1 MANRA
6 PIVRLVDPSGQE
18 DPIVLF
24 SNGRTPFTLLEGVE
38 GFGLPEFDYK
48 TVEHPGGVGSVLQGT
63 RVKER
68 EIYLPLHIQGVDQDE
83 VMRHWAALQRMV
95 HPGGG
100 GCILEIT
107 PENKDTRRIEV
118 LYKEGLQGNFGN
130 TYRKFWY
137 TFGLKLVALSPYWMG
152 WTEVFV
158 WRTQTNS
165 KPFISGGEQVKTHRF
180 FPVIL
185 DASAVATG
193 KRVMIY
199 SDRPVSPVWSV
210 HGPITDLK
218 IQDDNNNILGF
229 SGTIAPGDSLT
240 INTGTYG
247 LSYVRGDQ
255 IQPSDDSLYAR
266 LGDGSEMFQLPPGES
281 SIRVSGSGMTDTSR
295 IELSYTPL
303 YLSGY
308 EG

>member
-24 SNGRTPFTLLEGVE
+24 SNGQTPFTLLEGVE
-38 GFGLPEFDYK
+38 GFGFPEFDYK

-68 EIYLPLHIQGVDQDE
+68 EIYLPLHIQGANQDE

-107 PENKDTRRIEV
+107 PENKDSRRIEV
-118 LYKEGLQGNFGN
+118 LYKEGLQGNFGS

-158 WRTQTNS
+158 WRTQTNL
-165 KPFISGGEQVKTHRF
+165 KPFISGGEQVKAHKF

-218 IQDDNNNILGF
+218 IQDGDNNILGF
-229 SGTIAPGDSLT
+229 SGTIGPGDSLT
-240 INTGTYG
+240 INTGVYG
-247 LSYVRGDQ
+247 LSYVRGGQ
-255 IQPSDDSLYAR
+255 IQPADDSLYAR

-281 SIRVSGSGMTDTSR
+281 SILVSGSGMTDASR

>member
-6 PIVRLVDPSGQE
+6 PIVRLVDPAGDE
-18 DPIVLF
+18 EPITLF
-24 SNGRTPFTLLEGVE
+24 SNGQTPYTLLEGVE
-38 GFGLPEFDYK
+38 GFGLPEFGYK
-48 TVEHPGGVGSVLQGT
+48 TTEHPGGVGSVLQGT

-68 EIYLPLHIQGVDQDE
+68 EIYLPLHIQGASQEE
-83 VMRHWAALQRMV
+83 VMRSWAALQRLV
-95 HPGGG
+95 RPGAG
-100 GCILEIT
+100 GCVLEIT
-107 PENKDTRRIEV
+107 PEYKDTRRIPV
-118 LYKEGLQGNFGN
+118 LYKEGLQGNFGSS
-130 TYRKFWY
+130 YRKYWY
-137 TFGLKLVALSPYWMG
+137 TFGLKFVALSPYWQG
-152 WTEVFV
+152 YPEVFV
-158 WRTQTNS
+158 WQTQTNS
-165 KPFISGGEQVKTHRF
+165 KPFISGGEQVKTHKF

-218 IQDDNNNILGF
+218 IQDGNGNMLGF
-229 SGTIAPGDSLT
+229 AGSIAPGDSLT
-240 INTGTYG
+240 IDTGNYG
-247 LSYVRGDQ
+247 LSYVRGGV

-266 LGDGSEMFQLPPGES
+266 LGEGSEMFQLPPGES
-281 SIRVSGSGMTDTSR
+281 SIRVSGSGMNANSR

>member
-1 MANRA
+1 MANKA
-6 PIVRLVDPSGQE
+6 PIVRLVDPAGDE
-18 DPIVLF
+18 EPIILF
-24 SNGRTPFTLLEGVE
+24 SNGQTPYTLLEGVE

-48 TVEHPGGVGSVLQGT
+48 TAEHPGGVGSVLQGT

-68 EIYLPLHIQGVDQDE
+68 EIYLPLHIQGANQEE
-83 VMRHWAALQRMV
+83 VMKRWAALQRLV
-95 HPGGG
+95 HPGAG
-100 GCILEIT
+100 GCVLEIM
-107 PENKDTRRIEV
+107 PEYKDARRIRV
-118 LYKEGLQGNFGN
+118 LYKEGLQGNFGSS
-130 TYRKFWY
+130 YRKYWY
-137 TFGLKLVALSPYWMG
+137 TFGLKFVALSPYWQG
-152 WTEVFV
+152 YPEVFV
-158 WRTQTNS
+158 WKTQTNS
-165 KPFISGGEQVKTHRF
+165 KPFISGGEQVKTHKF

-199 SDRPVSPVWSV
+199 SDCPVSPVWSV

-218 IQDDNNNILGF
+218 IQDGNNNMLGF
-229 SGTIAPGDSLT
+229 SGSIAPGDSLT
-240 INTGTYG
+240 IDTGNYG
-247 LSYVRGDQ
+247 LLYVRGGV

-266 LGDGSEMFQLPPGES
+266 LGEGSEMFQLPPGES
-281 SIRVSGSGMTDTSR
+281 SIRVSGSGMTANSR

>member
-1 MANRA
+1 MANKA
-6 PIVRLVDPSGQE
+6 PIVRLVDPAGDE
-18 DPIVLF
+18 EPIILF
-24 SNGRTPFTLLEGVE
+24 SNGQTPYTLLEGVE

-48 TVEHPGGVGSVLQGT
+48 TAEHPGGVGSVLQGT

-68 EIYLPLHIQGVDQDE
+68 EIYLPLHIQGANQEE
-83 VMRHWAALQRMV
+83 VMKHWAALQRLV
-95 HPGGG
+95 HPGAG

-107 PENKDTRRIEV
+107 PEYKDSRRIPV
-118 LYKEGLQGNFGN
+118 LYKEGLQGNFGSS
-130 TYRKFWY
+130 YRKYWY
-137 TFGLKLVALSPYWMG
+137 TFGLKFVALSPYWQG
-152 WTEVFV
+152 YPEVFV
-158 WRTQTNS
+158 WQTQTNS
-165 KPFISGGEQVKTHRF
+165 KPFISGGEQVKTHKF

-210 HGPITDLK
+210 HGPVTDLK
-218 IQDDNNNILGF
+218 IQDGANNMLGF
-229 SGTIAPGDSLT
+229 SGSIAPGDSLT
-240 INTGTYG
+240 IDTGNYG
-247 LSYVRGDQ
+247 LSYVRGGV

-266 LGDGSEMFQLPPGES
+266 LGEGSEMFQLPPGES
-281 SIRVSGSGMTDTSR
+281 SILVSGSGMNANSR

>member
-1 MANRA
+1 MANKA
-6 PIVRLVDPSGQE
+6 PIVRLVDPAGDE
-18 DPIVLF
+18 EPIILF
-24 SNGRTPFTLLEGVE
+24 SNGQTPYTLLEGVE
-38 GFGLPEFDYK
+38 GFGLPEFDYR
-48 TVEHPGGVGSVLQGT
+48 TAEHPGGVGSVLQGT

-68 EIYLPLHIQGVDQDE
+68 EIYLPLHIQGANQEE
-83 VMRHWAALQRMV
+83 VMKHWAALQRLV
-95 HPGGG
+95 RPGAG

-107 PENKDTRRIEV
+107 PDYKDTRRIPV
-118 LYKEGLQGNFGN
+118 LYKEGLQGNFGS

-137 TFGLKLVALSPYWMG
+137 TFGLKLVALSPYWQG
-152 WTEVFV
+152 WPEVFV
-158 WRTQTNS
+158 WKTQTNS
-165 KPFISGGEQVKTHRF
+165 KPFISGGEQVKTHKF

-193 KRVMIY
+193 RRVMIY

-218 IQDDNNNILGF
+218 IQDSNSNTLGF
-229 SGTIAPGDSLT
+229 AGSIAPGDSLT
-240 INTGTYG
+240 IDTGNYG
-247 LSYVRGDQ
+247 LSYARGGV

-266 LGDGSEMFQLPPGES
+266 LGEGSEMFQLPPGES
-281 SIRVSGSGMTDTSR
+281 SIRVAGSGMNANSR

>member
-1 MANRA
+1 MANKA
-6 PIVRLVDPSGQE
+6 PIVRLVDTSGDE
-18 DPIVLF
+18 EPIILF
-24 SNGRTPFTLLEGVE
+24 SNGQTPYTILEGVE

-48 TVEHPGGVGSVLQGT
+48 TTEHPGGVGSVLQGT

-68 EIYLPLHIQGVDQDE
+68 EIYLPLHIQGANQEE
-83 VMRHWAALQRMV
+83 VMKHWAALQRLV
-95 HPGGG
+95 RPGVG
-100 GCILEIT
+100 GCVLEIT
-107 PENKDTRRIEV
+107 PEYKDSRRIPV
-118 LYKEGLQGNFGN
+118 LYKEGLQGNFGSS
-130 TYRKFWY
+130 YRKYWY
-137 TFGLKLVALSPYWMG
+137 TFGLKLVALSPYWHG
-152 WTEVFV
+152 YPEVFV
-158 WRTQTNS
+158 WQTQTNS
-165 KPFISGGEQVKTHRF
+165 KPFISGGEQVKTHKF

-210 HGPITDLK
+210 HGPVTDLK
-218 IQDDNNNILGF
+218 IQDGNDNMLGF
-229 SGTIAPGDSLT
+229 SGSIAPGDSLT
-240 INTGTYG
+240 IDTGNYG
-247 LSYVRGDQ
+247 LSYVRGGV

-266 LGDGSEMFQLPPGES
+266 LGEGSEMFQLPPGGS
-281 SIRVSGSGMTDTSR
+281 SIRVSGSGMTANSR

>member
-1 MANRA
+1 MANNA
-6 PIVRLVDPSGQE
+6 PIVRLVDPTGDE
-18 DPIVLF
+18 EPIIMF
-24 SNGRTPFTLLEGVE
+24 SNGRTPYTLLEGVE

-48 TVEHPGGVGSVLQGT
+48 TAEHPGGVGSVLQGT

-68 EIYLPLHIQGVDQDE
+68 EIYLPLHIQGANQEE
-83 VMRHWAALQRMV
+83 VMRYWAALQRLV
-95 HPGGG
+95 RPGAG
-100 GCILEIT
+100 GCVLEIT
-107 PENKDTRRIEV
+107 PEYKDTRRIPV
-118 LYKEGLQGNFGN
+118 LYKEGLQGNFGSS
-130 TYRKFWY
+130 YRKYWY
-137 TFGLKLVALSPYWMG
+137 TFGLKFVALSPYWRG
-152 WTEVFV
+152 YPEVFV
-158 WRTQTNS
+158 WQTQTNS
-165 KPFISGGEQVKTHRF
+165 KPFISGGEQVKTHKF

-210 HGPITDLK
+210 HGPVIDLK
-218 IQDDNNNILGF
+218 IQDGNNNMLGF
-229 SGTIAPGDSLT
+229 SGSIAPGDSLT
-240 INTGTYG
+240 IDTGNYS
-247 LSYVRGDQ
+247 LSYIRGGV

-266 LGDGSEMFQLPPGES
+266 LGEGSEMFQIPPGES
-281 SIRVSGSGMTDTSR
+281 SIRVTGSGMTANSR

>member
-6 PIVRLVDPSGQE
+6 PIVRLVDPAGDE
-18 DPIVLF
+18 EPLVLF
-24 SNGRTPFTLLEGVE
+24 SNGQTPYTLLEGVE
-38 GFGLPEFDYK
+38 GFGLPEYDYK
-48 TVEHPGGVGSVLQGT
+48 TAEHPGGVGAVLQGT

-68 EIYLPLHIQGVDQDE
+68 EIYLPLHIQGANQDE
-83 VMRHWAALQRMV
+83 VMRHLAALQRMV

-100 GCILEIT
+100 GCTLEIT
-107 PENKDTRRIEV
+107 PENKDSRRIPV
-118 LYKEGLQGNFGN
+118 LYKEGLQGNFGS

-137 TFGLKLVALSPYWMG
+137 TFGLKLVALSPYWQG
-152 WTEVFV
+152 WPEVFV
-158 WRTQTNS
+158 WKTQTNS
-165 KPFISGGEQVKTHRF
+165 KPFISGGEQVKTHKF
-180 FPVIL
+180 FPVTL

-193 KRVMIY
+193 RRVTIY
-199 SDRPVSPVWSV
+199 SDRPVSPVWSA

-218 IQDDNNNILGF
+218 IQDGDNNTLGF
-229 SGTIAPGDSLT
+229 AGTIAPGDSLT
-240 INTGTYG
+240 IDTGTYT
-247 LSYVRGDQ
+247 LSYVRGGV

-266 LGDGSEMFQLPPGES
+266 LGEGSEMFQLPPGES
-281 SIRVSGSGMTDTSR
+281 GIRVAGSGMNANSR

>member
-24 SNGRTPFTLLEGVE
+24 SNGQTPFTLLEGVE
-38 GFGLPEFDYK
+38 GFGLPELDYK

-68 EIYLPLHIQGVDQDE
+68 EIYLPLHIQGANQDE
-83 VMRHWAALQRMV
+83 VMQHWAALQRMV
-95 HPGGG
+95 HHGGG

-107 PENKDTRRIEV
+107 PENKDSRRIEV

-152 WTEVFV
+152 WAEVFV

-165 KPFISGGEQVKTHRF
+165 KPFISGGEQVKAHKF

-218 IQDDNNNILGF
+218 IQDGDNNMLGF

-240 INTGTYG
+240 IDTGTYG
-247 LSYVRGDQ
+247 LSYVRGGQ
-255 IQPSDDSLYAR
+255 IQPADDSLYAR

-281 SIRVSGSGMTDTSR
+281 SIRVSGSGMADTSR

>member
-6 PIVRLVDPSGQE
+6 PIVRLVDPSGKE

-24 SNGRTPFTLLEGVE
+24 SNGQTPFTLLEGVE
-38 GFGLPEFDYK
+38 GFGLPELDYK

-68 EIYLPLHIQGVDQDE
+68 EIYLPLHIQGANQDE

-107 PENKDTRRIEV
+107 PENKDSRRIEV
-118 LYKEGLQGNFGN
+118 LYKDGLQGNFGS

-152 WTEVFV
+152 WAEVFV

-165 KPFISGGEQVKTHRF
+165 KPFISGGEQVKTHKF

-193 KRVMIY
+193 KRVIIY

-218 IQDDNNNILGF
+218 IQDGDNNMLGF

-240 INTGTYG
+240 IDTGTYG
-247 LSYVRGDQ
+247 MSYVRGGQ
-255 IQPSDDSLYAR
+255 IQPADDSLYAR

-281 SIRVSGSGMTDTSR
+281 SIRVSGSGMTNASR
-295 IELSYTPL
+295 IELSYIPL

>member
-24 SNGRTPFTLLEGVE
+24 SNGQTPFTLLEGVE
-38 GFGLPEFDYK
+38 GFGLPGFDYK

-68 EIYLPLHIQGVDQDE
+68 EIYLPLHIQGANQDE

-107 PENKDTRRIEV
+107 PENKDARRIEV

-165 KPFISGGEQVKTHRF
+165 KPFISGGEQVATHKF

-218 IQDDNNNILGF
+218 IQDGDNNMLGF

-240 INTGTYG
+240 IDTGTYG
-247 LSYVRGDQ
+247 LSYVRGGQ
-255 IQPSDDSLYAR
+255 IQPADDSLYAR

>member
-6 PIVRLVDPSGQE
+6 PIVRLVDPAGDE
-18 DPIVLF
+18 EPIVLF
-24 SNGRTPFTLLEGVE
+24 SNGQTPYTLLEGVE
-38 GFGLPEFDYK
+38 GFGLPEYDYK
-48 TVEHPGGVGSVLQGT
+48 TAEHPGGVGAVLQGT

-68 EIYLPLHIQGVDQDE
+68 EIYLPLHIQGANQDE

-100 GCILEIT
+100 GCVLEIT
-107 PENKDTRRIEV
+107 PENKDSRRITV
-118 LYKEGLQGNFGN
+118 LYKEGLQGNFGS

-137 TFGLKLVALSPYWMG
+137 TFGLKLVALSPYWRG
-152 WTEVFV
+152 WPEVFV
-158 WRTQTNS
+158 WKTQTNS
-165 KPFISGGEQVKTHRF
+165 KPFISGGEQVKTHKF

-193 KRVMIY
+193 RRVTIY
-199 SDRPVSPVWSV
+199 SDHPVSPVWSV

-218 IQDDNNNILGF
+218 IQDGNNNTLGF
-229 SGTIAPGDSLT
+229 AGTIAPGDSLT
-240 INTGTYG
+240 IDTGNYV
-247 LSYVRGDQ
+247 LSYVRGGV

-266 LGDGSEMFQLPPGES
+266 LGEGSEMFQLPPGES
-281 SIRVSGSGMTDTSR
+281 SIRVAGSGMNANSR

>member
-1 MANRA
+1 MANKA
-6 PIVRLVDPSGQE
+6 PIVRLVDPAGDE
-18 DPIVLF
+18 EPIILF
-24 SNGRTPFTLLEGVE
+24 SNGQTPYTLLEGVE

-48 TVEHPGGVGSVLQGT
+48 TAEHPGGVGSVLQGT

-68 EIYLPLHIQGVDQDE
+68 EIYLPLHIQGANQEE
-83 VMRHWAALQRMV
+83 VMKRWAALQRLV
-95 HPGGG
+95 RPGAG
-100 GCILEIT
+100 GCILEIA
-107 PENKDTRRIEV
+107 PEYKDTRRIPV
-118 LYKEGLQGNFGN
+118 LYKEGLQGNFGSS
-130 TYRKFWY
+130 YRKYWY
-137 TFGLKLVALSPYWMG
+137 TFGLKFVALSPYWQG
-152 WTEVFV
+152 YPEVFV
-158 WRTQTNS
+158 WQTQTNS
-165 KPFISGGEQVKTHRF
+165 KPFISGGEQVKTHKF
-180 FPVIL
+180 FPIIL

-218 IQDDNNNILGF
+218 IQDGNNNMLGF
-229 SGTIAPGDSLT
+229 SGSIAPGDSLT
-240 INTGTYG
+240 IDTGNYG
-247 LSYVRGDQ
+247 LSYVRGGV

-266 LGDGSEMFQLPPGES
+266 LGEGSEMFQLPPGES
-281 SIRVSGSGMTDTSR
+281 SIRVSGSGMNANSR